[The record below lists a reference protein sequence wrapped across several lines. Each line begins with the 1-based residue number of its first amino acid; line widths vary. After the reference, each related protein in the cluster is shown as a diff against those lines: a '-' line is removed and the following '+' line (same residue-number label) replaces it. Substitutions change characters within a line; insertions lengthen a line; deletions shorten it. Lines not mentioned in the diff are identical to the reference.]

1 MVGYFPK
8 LNSKSQ
14 KTVELL
20 CATARKGLVVCYF
33 DKDLLGRKHGLGN
46 HDGRL
51 SMALHLRYVIMAQ
64 IGVKR
69 WLRFHGDDNVLL
81 PDLWAY
87 IWSGREQINSAGD
100 LALAVWAG
108 VESGA
113 IDCRVFAKKLA
124 NDWGFLRGACNAVE
138 LAWVV
143 QGMVRFSQCH
153 EMTDKMIDLL
163 KDAHKQLADL
173 YCQGTALFARHNRR
187 GVTEAIRRR
196 VVCFADQVYPILALV
211 NYGRDFNDSRSID
224 IAASVADT
232 ICRLQGAGGQWWW
245 HYDVRTGAVVEEY
258 PIFAVH
264 QDGMAPMALLAIDE
278 LTGTDHS
285 LCIERGLQW
294 LSGSNELN
302 EAMIVPEAGVVWR
315 DIHRRE
321 PGKMYRLA
329 RGMMITAGL
338 NKAHRL
344 AGGNVFGYV
353 VNRECRPYH
362 LGWILYAWS
371 GRIPKSRGQSGKKT
385 AEAIR

>member
-1 MVGYFPK
+1 MKPA
-8 LNSKSQ
+8 LEQSK
-14 KTVELL
+14 
-20 CATARKGLVVCYF
+20 
-33 DKDLLGRKHGLGN
+33 
-46 HDGRL
+46 
-51 SMALHLRYVIMAQ
+51 
-64 IGVKR
+64 
-69 WLRFHGDDNVLL
+69 
-81 PDLWAY
+81 
-87 IWSGREQINSAGD
+87 
-100 LALAVWAG
+100 
-108 VESGA
+108 
-113 IDCRVFAKKLA
+113 
-124 NDWGFLRGACNAVE
+124 
-138 LAWVV
+138 
-143 QGMVRFSQCH
+143 
-153 EMTDKMIDLL
+153 
-163 KDAHKQLADL
+163 HKQKADD
-173 YCQGTALFARHNRR
+173 GEDRAVGETDARLTPQVAPACGEPPKRR
-187 GVTEAIRRR
+187 SHGH
-196 VVCFADQVYPILALV
+196 
-211 NYGRDFNDSRSID
+211 
-224 IAASVADT
+224 VADT

-258 PIFAVH
+258 PVFAVH